1 MDDSA
6 SANSN
11 NSDSYSSLPEPE
23 QLKVSLL
30 IDFLYGDTQHEIICT
45 SCTVRQLPCFKT
57 GRTIEWL
64 HCKATPSF
72 EAKYGSSI
80 STMTVLIPCEY
91 VTRARPGPAFEI
103 KTAVPTVDI
112 GVFAA
117 DQPIPPK
124 QLPDF
129 EIHRA
134 LTYCRGLLVPE
145 PLSGRMYNDF
155 IGKISNEF
163 ASQIGKIEAEHNFE
177 LGDEFELA
185 LCKVLRLFL
194 PQKYGICR
202 GYVVN
207 SRGDKR
213 GNDIIIFDRM
223 RFPTI
228 RGLIAED
235 YSQMENVPI
244 EAVYAYIE
252 AKHTLNIQ
260 GDDGSSLANALK
272 QVSLAKLL
280 CVQRREV
287 ALNEIAPFVAINDTA
302 VEPMEGW
309 PDHRNPIYGAVIAR
323 QVRLKKGEAIL
334 ADPHK
339 IKEAIAKSPIKCEIP
354 PDLIIAGKDNLV
366 FPGLPRDEAGVA
378 RTPSPFYLA
387 KESSDSV
394 ILYPYQVSDV
404 AFGAGLAFL
413 MWALDWIQ
421 LADMPWPQI
430 LTNAILHN
438 QDQKI
443 P

>member
-1 MDDSA
+1 MVA
-6 SANSN
+6 
-11 NSDSYSSLPEPE
+11 
-23 QLKVSLL
+23 
-30 IDFLYGDTQHEIICT
+30 
-45 SCTVRQLPCFKT
+45 
-57 GRTIEWL
+57 
-64 HCKATPSF
+64 
-72 EAKYGSSI
+72 
-80 STMTVLIPCEY
+80 
-91 VTRARPGPAFEI
+91 
-103 KTAVPTVDI
+103 
-112 GVFAA
+112 
-117 DQPIPPK
+117 
-124 QLPDF
+124 
-129 EIHRA
+129 
-134 LTYCRGLLVPE
+134 E

-163 ASQIGKIEAEHNFE
+163 ASQMGKIEAEHNFE

-213 GNDIIIFDRM
+213 GNDIIVFDRM

-228 RGLIAED
+228 RGLLAED

-252 AKHTLNIQ
+252 AKHTLNID
-260 GDDGSSLANALK
+260 GDDGTSLTKALK

-287 ALNEIAPFVAINDTA
+287 SLNEIAPFVAMKDA
-302 VEPMEGW
+302 VVEPIEGW
-309 PDHRNPIYGAVIAR
+309 PDHRNPIYGAIIAR
-323 QVRLKKGEAIL
+323 QVRLKNGGPIL
-334 ADPHK
+334 TDPLK
-339 IKEAIAKSPIKCEIP
+339 IKESLAKFPIKCEIP

-366 FPGLPRDEAGVA
+366 FPGLPRDAAGVA

-387 KESSDSV
+387 KEPSDAV
-394 ILYPYQVSDV
+394 ILYPFQVSDV

-421 LADMPWPQI
+421 LADLPWPQI
-430 LTNAILHN
+430 LTNAISQN
-438 QDQKI
+438 QVPKPPDGGQH
-443 P
+443 